1 MTAPLYQLTP
11 NPVTG
16 DMYVTLTTTN
26 QVIPADNS
34 NADWK
39 TYLAWVAAGNTPA
52 PAPSPAA
59 PATTCLLWQLQAVL
73 TPVQWTAV
81 QAAIAAMNN
90 PIVSAFAQHGTNV
103 IPAAS
108 TTLISLGASIGLSA
122 AQVAALVAEAALVSV
137 P

>member
-34 NADWK
+34 KPAWK
-39 TYLAWVAAGNTPA
+39 TYLAWVAAGNTPT
-52 PAPSPAA
+52 PAPVVA
-59 PATTCLLWQLQAVL
+59 PSSCQLWQLQSVL
-73 TPVQWTAV
+73 TTAQWTAL
-81 QAAIAAMNN
+81 QAAIVALNN
-90 PIVSAFAQHGTNV
+90 PAVTAFLSHGTAQ

-108 TTLISLGASIGLSA
+108 TTVISLGASIGLSA
-122 AQVAALVAEAALVSV
+122 AQVAALVAEAAAVAI